1 MARSNNRKVV
11 PESRNMLNQMKYE
24 IAAELG
30 LGSAYGSSGG
40 SADTEFAGELGE
52 VGGFGG
58 RSSYRR
64 PFEFASKRIGWRGN
78 DETPRSPSTAKL
90 IVILTHHLNSK
101 ALYKNKRFPQ

>member
-30 LGSAYGSSGG
+30 LGSAYGSSGS

-58 RSSYRR
+58 RSSYAGHLSSRQNGSVGG
-64 PFEFASKRIGWRGN
+64 EMTKRLVRQAQQ
-78 DETPRSPSTAKL
+78 SL
-90 IVILTHHLNSK
+90 L
-101 ALYKNKRFPQ
+101 